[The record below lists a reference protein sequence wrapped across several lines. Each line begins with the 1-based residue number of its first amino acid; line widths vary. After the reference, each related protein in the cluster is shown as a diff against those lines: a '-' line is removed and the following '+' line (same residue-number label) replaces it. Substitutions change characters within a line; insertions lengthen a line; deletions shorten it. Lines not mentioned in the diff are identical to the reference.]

1 VTRAKS
7 VYLCIGENF
16 GFDVPIGDCGKAKT
30 LQKWLEHLYPNKSP
44 EFLKE
49 YFHDEPD
56 SEIVKYIFENKG
68 KRLEKVGK

>member
-1 VTRAKS
+1 MTRAKS

-16 GFDVPIGDCGKAKT
+16 GFDVPMGDCGETKT

-44 EFLKE
+44 QFLEE
-49 YFHDEPD
+49 YFHGEPD
-56 SEIVKYIFENKG
+56 SEIIKYIFENKG